1 VFHLLLANIA
11 TPRFAF
17 GCCPRGGARIRNE
30 TTEAAFRLKG
40 HMEADMTR
48 AKGKEKNK
56 DKHRSHQD
64 KAPNPGQKDAQQE
77 TKSQSELANMERGRS
92 HDRNQG
98 DD

>member
-1 VFHLLLANIA
+1 
-11 TPRFAF
+11 
-17 GCCPRGGARIRNE
+17 
-30 TTEAAFRLKG
+30 
-40 HMEADMTR
+40 MR

-64 KAPNPGQKDAQQE
+64 KAPNLGREKDAQQE
-77 TKSQSELANMERGRS
+77 NRKVSLKLANMERGRS